1 MWTLRRLRQSLRL
14 RPVLQLQTLP
24 LSLQTL
30 QLPELPVLRQLHTLP
45 PRLQSPA
52 PAPLLPVTRSK
63 MPQRLTIS
71 CGPGLDPGAL
81 AVTLG
86 QDAASEDVTHQKRL
100 LLCYSPQQQQYAS
113 LQESTTL
120 KRLPRPTPFHE
131 RLHCHNGVFRCFHE
145 AGD

>member
-1 MWTLRRLRQSLRL
+1 MLLATPGPKPWRSRPRVMGLRPTAPVRLRLTVCMWTLRRLRQSLRL

-71 CGPGLDPGAL
+71 CGPSLDPGA
-81 AVTLG
+81 AC
-86 QDAASEDVTHQKRL
+86 SCKF
-100 LLCYSPQQQQYAS
+100 CS
-113 LQESTTL
+113 
-120 KRLPRPTPFHE
+120 
-131 RLHCHNGVFRCFHE
+131 VF
-145 AGD
+145 A